1 MSPMRRCGAWTEL
14 FKEAHTVTQGEKQEY
29 YASES
34 FDFRAVIFLKTFQ
47 IILEAVAIAAALSV
61 DAFVA
66 GFAYGARQIRL
77 SWKSILLINLICS
90 AIVGLSLGLG
100 SLVAGFLPEGL
111 QRGLCFGLLFILGLV
126 KLLDGIVRAAIRRY
140 GSLDGKLDF
149 SLFSLRFVLHVYADP
164 AAVDL
169 DHSKSISLTEAA
181 SLALALSLDGAAAGF
196 GAALGQASIPGV
208 VAASLAANQL
218 TLLLGSWL
226 GERLSRR
233 LSMSLGWLG
242 GVILLLLA
250 FSKL

>member
-1 MSPMRRCGAWTEL
+1 ME
-14 FKEAHTVTQGEKQEY
+14 
-29 YASES
+29 
-34 FDFRAVIFLKTFQ
+34 IFQ
-47 IILEAVAIAAALSV
+47 IILEAVAIAAALSI

-66 GFAYGARQIRL
+66 GFAYGARQIRM
-77 SWKSILLINLICS
+77 SMRSVLLINLICS

-100 SLVAGFLPEGL
+100 SLAAGFLSESM
-111 QRGLCFGLLFILGLV
+111 QRGLCFGLLFTLGLV

-140 GSLDGKLDF
+140 GSLDGRLDF

-169 DHSKSISLTEAA
+169 DQSKTISPAEAA

-196 GAALGQASIPGV
+196 GAALGQASIPAV
-208 VAASLAANQL
+208 VSASLIANQL

-226 GERLSRR
+226 GERLSKR
-233 LSMSLGWLG
+233 LNMSLGWLS
-242 GVILLLLA
+242 GVILVLLA